1 MKDHRAIPQ
10 SLVKLMDPKD
20 RKSLGVRTNEEV
32 AAQNDLTLE
41 REIHNQFIGW
51 LRRHDFLDSYHSD
64 PVRRPTIK
72 AGLPDFGV
80 YRNSRILFIEFKI
93 ATGRLS
99 AVQEETFQRMGSQGN
114 VILVCHSYDEAAKAT
129 AQFFG
134 L

>member
-1 MKDHRAIPQ
+1 MKDHRVIPQ
-10 SLVKLMDPKD
+10 NLVKLMDPKD

-32 AAQNDLTLE
+32 ATQNDLTLE
-41 REIHNQFIGW
+41 REIHQQFISW
-51 LRRHDFLDSYHSD
+51 LRRHDFLDFYHSD

-80 YRNSRILFIEFKI
+80 YRNSRILFLEFKTS
-93 ATGRLS
+93 TGRLS
-99 AVQEETFQRMGSQGN
+99 AVQEETFQRMGAQGN

-129 AQFFG
+129 AQFFS